1 MCYHVALKFLHDFCK
16 THLMF
21 LFVSMTSLQ
30 FGTMWTSYSRQHEQI
45 QKAAGDRSGCKTWLC
60 EEPQR
65 LELLEKSVLTLRFFS
80 WACIMVFL
88 FGCNAATY
96 VPSQRKFW
104 RGFSAGFCEFLPRK
118 KGVFQSLKTFF
129 VFAILTITTS
139 WAQCM
144 DSDSQRVV
152 GGYSLCGRCWDNR
165 LHAHTWGVCISY
177 GRNSFWNVALRQV
190 MNLSFLD
197 I

>member
-1 MCYHVALKFLHDFCK
+1 MNKFKKPLVIVLDVKLDYVKNPKGSNYWRNRYSLCVFFPEHASWCFYSAVTPPRMFPAKGSSDEVSALA
-16 THLMF
+16 
-21 LFVSMTSLQ
+21 FVN
-30 FGTMWTSYSRQHEQI
+30 FSRE
-45 QKAAGDRSGCKTWLC
+45 
-60 EEPQR
+60 
-65 LELLEKSVLTLRFFS
+65 
-80 WACIMVFL
+80 
-88 FGCNAATY
+88 
-96 VPSQRKFW
+96 
-104 RGFSAGFCEFLPRK
+104 